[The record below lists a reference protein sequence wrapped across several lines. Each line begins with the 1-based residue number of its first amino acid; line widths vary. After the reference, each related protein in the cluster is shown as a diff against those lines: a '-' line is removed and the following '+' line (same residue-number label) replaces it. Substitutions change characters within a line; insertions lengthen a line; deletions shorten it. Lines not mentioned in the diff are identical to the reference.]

1 MKIMPDMQRPLA
13 GTLSNITGKQDPEAI
28 KKVAKEMESLF
39 AYEMIKAMRATTG
52 ESAKSGLGND
62 TYMTMF
68 DLELSKLF
76 AERGLGLQEMLAK
89 GLSATAGTPKTIQT
103 QPQSRPQSM
112 SDELRT
118 ILPED
123 RNIRISSDFGFRK
136 DPISGDQKFHH
147 GLDVPA
153 PIGTGI
159 HPVKPGTVLF
169 SGEQAGYGNVVIID
183 HGDGFVSKYAH
194 NAANLVSAGDS
205 VTPATAIATVGS
217 TGRSTGPHVHFEVSY
232 LGEKVDPRTLL
243 AQAEE
248 RGKG

>member
-52 ESAKSGLGND
+52 ESARSGLGND
-62 TYMTMF
+62 TYLTMF

-76 AERGLGLQEMLAK
+76 AERGLGLQDMLAK
-89 GLSATAGTPKTIQT
+89 GLPAASGKTT
-103 QPQSRPQSM
+103 GVQPLQSQSM
-112 SDELRT
+112 GDELRT

-136 DPISGDQKFHH
+136 DPISGDRKFHH
-147 GLDVPA
+147 GLDIPA
-153 PIGTGI
+153 PVGTGI
-159 HPVKPGTVLF
+159 HPVKPGTVTF
-169 SGEQAGYGNVVIID
+169 SGEQTGYGNVVIID

-194 NAANLVSAGDS
+194 NAANLVSVGDS
-205 VTPATAIATVGS
+205 VTPETALATVGS

>member
-1 MKIMPDMQRPLA
+1 MKIMPDMQRTLPGPLEK
-13 GTLSNITGKQDPEAI
+13 IKDKQDPEAI

-39 AYEMIKAMRATTG
+39 AYEMIKAMRSTTG

-76 AERGLGLQEMLAK
+76 AERGLGLQNMLAK
-89 GLSATAGTPKTIQT
+89 GLTAATGTTKGDQQQHMTIT
-103 QPQSRPQSM
+103 
-112 SDELRT
+112 DELRT

-123 RNIRISSDFGFRK
+123 RNIRISSDFGLRK

-147 GLDVPA
+147 GLDIPA
-153 PIGTGI
+153 PVGTGI
-159 HPVKPGTVLF
+159 HPVKPGTVRF

-183 HGDGFVSKYAH
+183 HGDGFESKYAH
-194 NAANLVSAGDS
+194 NAANLVSIGDS

-232 LGEKVDPRTLL
+232 QGEKVDPRVLL

>member
-1 MKIMPDMQRPLA
+1 MKIMPDMQRTLPRPLE
-13 GTLSNITGKQDPEAI
+13 NITGKQDPEAV

-76 AERGLGLQEMLAK
+76 AERGLGLQDMLAK
-89 GLSATAGTPKTIQT
+89 GLTAASGTAKVGQ
-103 QPQSRPQSM
+103 PQSM

-123 RNIRISSDFGFRK
+123 RNIRISSDFGLRK
-136 DPISGDQKFHH
+136 DPISGERKFHH
-147 GLDVPA
+147 GLDIPA
-153 PIGTGI
+153 PVGTGI
-159 HPVKPGTVLF
+159 HPVKQGTVQF

-194 NAANLVSAGDS
+194 NAANLVSTGDP
-205 VTPATAIATVGS
+205 VTSATVIATVGS
-217 TGRSTGPHVHFEVSY
+217 TGRSTGPHVHFEVAY
-232 LGEKVDPRTLL
+232 QGEKVNPRALL
-243 AQAEE
+243 AQEEE

>member
-1 MKIMPDMQRPLA
+1 MKIMPDMQQALPGSLQ
-13 GTLSNITGKQDPEAI
+13 NITDKQDPEAI
-28 KKVAKEMESLF
+28 RKVAKEMESLF

-89 GLSATAGTPKTIQT
+89 GVTAASGAARGGR
-103 QPQSRPQSM
+103 SRPQSIT
-112 SDELRT
+112 DELRT

-123 RNIRISSDFGFRK
+123 KNIRISSDFGLRK

-153 PIGTGI
+153 PAGTGI
-159 HPVKPGTVLF
+159 HPVKSGTVKF

-194 NAANLVSAGDS
+194 NKTNLVNTGDPVS
-205 VTPATAIATVGS
+205 PETVIATVGS
-217 TGRSTGPHVHFEVSY
+217 TGRSTGSHVHFEVSY
-232 LGEKVDPRTLL
+232 QGEKVHPRVLL

>member
-1 MKIMPDMQRPLA
+1 MKIMPDMQRALPGPLD
-13 GTLSNITGKQDPEAI
+13 NITGKQDPEAI
-28 KKVAKEMESLF
+28 RKVAKEMESLF

-76 AERGLGLQEMLAK
+76 AERGLGLQDMLAK
-89 GLSATAGTPKTIQT
+89 GITAASGKTKGGQP
-103 QPQSRPQSM
+103 QPQSISN
-112 SDELRT
+112 ELRT

-123 RNIRISSDFGFRK
+123 RNIRISSDFGLRK

-147 GLDVPA
+147 GLDIPA
-153 PIGTGI
+153 PVGTGI
-159 HPVKPGTVLF
+159 HPVKPGTVTF

-194 NAANLVSAGDS
+194 NAANLVSIGDT
-205 VTPATAIATVGS
+205 VTPETAIATVGS

-232 LGEKVDPRTLL
+232 QGEKVNPRTLL

>member
-1 MKIMPDMQRPLA
+1 MKIMPDRPGAAIPVPLEKTA
-13 GTLSNITGKQDPEAI
+13 GKQDPESI
-28 KKVAKEMESLF
+28 KKVAKDMEALF
-39 AYEMIKAMRATTG
+39 AYEMIKAMRATTD

-76 AERGLGLQEMLAK
+76 AARGLGLQDMLTK
-89 GLSATAGTPKTIQT
+89 GLSAASKTDKNGS
-103 QPQSRPQSM
+103 QPQNLT
-112 SDELRT
+112 EEIRT

-123 RNIRISSDFGFRK
+123 RNIRISSDFGLRK
-136 DPISGDQKFHH
+136 DPINGDQKFHH
-147 GLDVPA
+147 GLDIPA
-153 PIGTGI
+153 PVGTGI
-159 HPVKPGTVLF
+159 HPVKAGTVRF

-194 NAANLVSAGDS
+194 NETNLVNSGDP
-205 VTPATAIATVGS
+205 VGPATVIATVGS
-217 TGRSTGPHVHFEVSY
+217 TGRSTGPHVHFEVTY
-232 LGEKVDPRTLL
+232 HGEKVDPRTLL